1 MSDLSQIEVLAATLT
16 LKKILPFIFL
26 RLALYLLVVVQPS
39 LTF

>member
-26 RLALYLLVVVQPS
+26 MLALYLMVVVQPS
-39 LTF
+39 LIF